1 MTATLRGNRRSRL
14 NGMYGYPA
22 GGHVDSETKP
32 RRPVSK
38 GGGRDY
44 GRAEENPGSSQQG
57 AHGAAAIQD
66 WDTQPF

>member
-22 GGHVDSETKP
+22 GGHVDNETKP

-38 GGGRDY
+38 EGDRDDGRV
-44 GRAEENPGSSQQG
+44 EENPGSSQQG
-57 AHGAAAIQD
+57 AQGTAALHD
-66 WDTQPF
+66 WNNQPF